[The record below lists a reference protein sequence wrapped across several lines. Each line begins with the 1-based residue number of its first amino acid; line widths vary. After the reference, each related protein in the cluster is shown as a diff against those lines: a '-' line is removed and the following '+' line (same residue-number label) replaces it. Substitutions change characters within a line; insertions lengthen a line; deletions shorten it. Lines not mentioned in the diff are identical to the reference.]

1 VRLVWQW
8 VQLERELPPNWTEI
22 RVALT
27 VAPAQRDRA
36 ASLLGGANPLRRGD
50 QLRLFV
56 SRRGA
61 FGPEA
66 FRRALLRLDRQGVG
80 GTLEL
85 EHVAEA
91 EPEAAPETRMLA
103 AQWDAMTA
111 NLPPDWSAMLAEV
124 ELRSS
129 DQLERGALLAS
140 PVNPLRVDDGLV
152 LRFRV
157 ARSFGYGVSA
167 GMMRRSLARLDTE
180 QIPGALRILRVLS
193 DTDPVGTQG
202 PVWRVGGSSV

>member
-1 VRLVWQW
+1 MRLVWQW

-22 RVALT
+22 RVAVT
-27 VAPAQRDRA
+27 VAPAQRERA

-56 SRRGA
+56 SPRGA

-66 FRRALLRLDRQGVG
+66 FRRALLRLDRQGIG

-91 EPEAAPETRMLA
+91 EPEAVPEARMLA
-103 AQWDAMTA
+103 SQWDTMTA

-140 PVNPLRVDDGLV
+140 PVNPLRVGDSLV

-157 ARSFGYGVSA
+157 ARRFGYGVSA

-180 QIPGALRILRVLS
+180 QIRGALRILRVLS

-202 PVWRVGGSSV
+202 PVWRVGGRSV

>member
-8 VQLERELPPNWTEI
+8 VELERGLPPNWTEI
-22 RVALT
+22 RVSVT
-27 VAPAQRDRA
+27 PAPAQLDRTA
-36 ASLLGGANPLRRGD
+36 ALLGGANPLRRGD
-50 QLRLFV
+50 HLRLFV
-56 SRRGA
+56 SRQGA

-66 FRRALLRLDRQGVG
+66 FRRALLRLDRQGIG
-80 GTLEL
+80 GTVEL
-85 EHVAEA
+85 EHLEEA
-91 EPEAAPETRMLA
+91 EPEAAPEVRTLA

-111 NLPPDWSAMLAEV
+111 NLPPDWTDMLAEV

-129 DQLERGALLAS
+129 DQLERAALLAS
-140 PVNPLRVDDGLV
+140 PVNPLRVGDSLV

-157 ARSFGYGVSA
+157 ARRFGYGVSA

-180 QIPGALRILRVLS
+180 EIPGLLRILKVLS

-202 PVWRVGGSSV
+202 PVWRVGGRSV